1 MELYTNDK
9 TEIWR
14 NNKMVGE
21 TVITNGIRQG
31 CTGSPQLFNLII
43 NMIIIEITESRMGY
57 RNKEFYIP
65 VLFYADD
72 GLLISNSTEEA
83 SKMIDLLINRGKQYG
98 LEINKEKSNCILFN
112 STENLNEINDIK
124 HIDKIK
130 YLGVVINNKRQCLNK
145 YKNDK
150 IKLAKHMENT
160 TYSVIHRSSN
170 KLLIGKTF
178 WKSVVLSS
186 ILYASAVTLWT
197 KEELDNLQRIE
208 NGVWRKILGA
218 PQYSPLVTL
227 QGEIG
232 ASTMDLRD
240 MKIKLSFV
248 KHLINK
254 MDRLVTSIF
263 IELFNEKKRRPWI
276 KKIKFYMYQIGV
288 DLDILRNMKNEELKD
303 KINKIGDTRWKEK
316 VDSMSSLSL
325 YKTKM
330 KMQEED
336 IYDNSFKSVLMYRC
350 RSNTIKLGWRIGLE
364 GGESRCR
371 MCREENEDIVHF
383 IKVCPGLETIR
394 QKHLNIS
401 VRSPEE
407 ILLLKRDD
415 AIEVVKAMEYIEDC
429 WYERRRLLE
438 NVVI

>member
-1 MELYTNDK
+1 
-9 TEIWR
+9 
-14 NNKMVGE
+14 
-21 TVITNGIRQG
+21 
-31 CTGSPQLFNLII
+31 
-43 NMIIIEITESRMGY
+43 
-57 RNKEFYIP
+57 
-65 VLFYADD
+65 
-72 GLLISNSTEEA
+72 
-83 SKMIDLLINRGKQYG
+83 
-98 LEINKEKSNCILFN
+98 
-112 STENLNEINDIK
+112 
-124 HIDKIK
+124 
-130 YLGVVINNKRQCLNK
+130 
-145 YKNDK
+145 
-150 IKLAKHMENT
+150 
-160 TYSVIHRSSN
+160 
-170 KLLIGKTF
+170 
-178 WKSVVLSS
+178 
-186 ILYASAVTLWT
+186 
-197 KEELDNLQRIE
+197 
-208 NGVWRKILGA
+208 
-218 PQYSPLVTL
+218 
-227 QGEIG
+227 
-232 ASTMDLRD
+232 MDLRD

-263 IELFNEKKRRPWI
+263 IELFNEKKSRPWI
-276 KKIKFYMYQIGV
+276 KKIKFYMHQIGV
-288 DLDILRNMKNEELKD
+288 DLDTLRNMKNEELKD

-383 IKVCPGLETIR
+383 IKVCPGLETVR